1 MVRMGHNY
9 SKYSDNNKKKTKSHY
24 ADAVIR
30 EPIIID
36 DSHEEVVK
44 VEEVMN
50 AIAETATTGV
60 VAGCMKLNVREN
72 PNTDSNILAVI
83 NEGDEVTIDVD
94 ASITEDFYKIT
105 TATGL
110 EGYCMKSYIVLK
122 DMIYTA

>member
-9 SKYSDNNKKKTKSHY
+9 SKYSDNKKKTKLHY
-24 ADAVIR
+24 TDAVIR
-30 EPIIID
+30 EPVIID

-60 VAGCMKLNVREN
+60 VTGCMKLNVREN

-83 NEGDEVTIDVD
+83 NEGDEVTIDVN
-94 ASITEDFYKIT
+94 ASTTEDFYKIT

-122 DMIYTA
+122 DMIYTV